1 MGEYHM
7 EYYELSFGKVGIL
20 RNDIAEI
27 IVDEGIDVNIQMV
40 DEIHHFLLSI
50 FVNSF
55 SLLINKT
62 NSYST
67 QLDAL
72 IKFGTLST
80 INKIAMYAPNRMA
93 KLSADFEADI
103 PSAATLNI
111 QVFYQ
116 RGDALSWLDYQPT
129 YMLSSL

>member
-1 MGEYHM
+1 M
-7 EYYELSFGKVGIL
+7 EFYTLSFGKVSIL
-20 RNDIAEI
+20 RSDIAEI
-27 IVDEGIDVNIQMV
+27 IVDEGVDINVQMV

-62 NSYST
+62 NSYSS

-80 INKIAMYAPNRMA
+80 INKIAMFAPNRMA

-103 PSAATLNI
+103 PSSEALNI
-111 QVFYQ
+111 QVFSQ
-116 RGDALSWLDYQPT
+116 REEALSWLDYQPSPL
-129 YMLSSL
+129 MASL